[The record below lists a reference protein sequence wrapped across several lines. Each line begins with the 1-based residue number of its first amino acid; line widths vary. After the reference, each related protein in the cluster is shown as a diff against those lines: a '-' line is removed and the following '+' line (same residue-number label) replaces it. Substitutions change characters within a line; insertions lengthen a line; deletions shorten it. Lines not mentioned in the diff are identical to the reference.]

1 MSNWINLLEVVYP
14 IGSIYESTKST
25 SPSQLIGGTWKQ
37 ITEKFLFAAGENY
50 VCGQTG
56 GEEEHTLSIE
66 EMPRHFH
73 KASNKNFA
81 ITANST
87 ATAPSWGASYRKT
100 SAGNTDYEGGN
111 LTTTCPLLCHLY
123 LGESFLV
130 SKEVLSNDL

>member
-14 IGSIYESTKST
+14 IGSIYQSTKSV
-25 SPSQLIGGTWKQ
+25 SPASIVGGSWKQ
-37 ITEKFLFAAGENY
+37 IAAKFLLGAGENY
-50 VCGQTG
+50 TRGQIG
-56 GEEEHTLSIE
+56 GEEEHTLSIK

-81 ITANST
+81 ITANNT
-87 ATAPSWGASYRKT
+87 ATAPSWGASYKTT
-100 SAGNTDYEGGN
+100 SAGNTDYEGAISQQHA
-111 LTTTCPLLCHLY
+111 PLLCHLY